1 MGVDA
6 RVDTPI
12 KIMIDEKYIKD
23 SPNTYEDW
31 LDLNK
36 IIIPCKKGKPD
47 IGKWSR
53 EDLLITK
60 EEWKN
65 SHKGCEI
72 ALRLDHDVDLDIDN
86 SIAKRFVDKY
96 IKYCG
101 AISGRPSNPT
111 SHYWFKGQLNKTV
124 FSLPKELEKYYENF
138 PHGATLCEIRSG
150 SNFYTIVPGSLHS
163 KVHEH
168 VRWEKYEG
176 IKEYPGDLDL
186 DLRKIALSTALCIL
200 YASKGSRDEY
210 CTAIA
215 GVLLSHTKWSVSD
228 IDEFVYNIAV
238 ASNDDECEER
248 KSKGT
253 TGKKSKR
260 KFGIPKLS
268 EIIGCTPPAVAHLFD
283 WVGAKDS
290 GSSDRKEITQEC
302 IGDVVEYGQD
312 RYIIKVTGKLEG
324 KVIKKEIIIDG
335 PTLMNQKLFYDAVMS
350 QASVW
355 IPKMKVAD
363 FETIMMQK
371 FESRTKSIH
380 YVEEANKDLVFKKH
394 FNHYIKQENAYS
406 EKINL
411 LEYKRPF
418 FDMDKKSLEF
428 NLDAFEDFLTDKRI
442 KIARVDL
449 VMLVQ
454 RVLKAIKNRG
464 KVKVKENQYK
474 SCVSWKIDNYHIDL
488 EDLIVEGEYKEV
500 VNTESIDFEQ

>member
-1 MGVDA
+1 
-6 RVDTPI
+6 
-12 KIMIDEKYIKD
+12 MIDKEILN
-23 SPNTYEDW
+23 SGPSTYENW
-31 LDLNK
+31 LDLDRV
-36 IIIPCKKGKPD
+36 IIPCKKGLPE
-47 IGKWSR
+47 ISKWSSK
-53 EDLLITK
+53 DLSITK

-65 SHKGCEI
+65 SYKGCEI

-86 SIAKRFVDKY
+86 SIAKRFVNKY

-124 FSLPKELEKYYENF
+124 FSLPKELEKYYKNF

-248 KSKGT
+248 KFKGT

-268 EIIGCTPPAVAHLFD
+268 ELIGCTPPAIAHLFD

-290 GSSDRKEITQEC
+290 GSSDRKEIAQQC
-302 IGDVVEYGQD
+302 IGDIIEYGQD

-324 KVIKKEIIIDG
+324 KVIEKNIIIPG

-350 QASVW
+350 QGSVW
-355 IPKMKVAD
+355 IPKMPVVE
-363 FETIMMQK
+363 FETIMLQK
-371 FESRTKSIH
+371 FESRTKSKY
-380 YVEEANKDLVFKKH
+380 YVEEANKDLVFKKY
-394 FNHYIKQENAYS
+394 FKHYIKQENAYDQ
-406 EKINL
+406 KINL

-418 FDMDKKSLEF
+418 FDMINKSLEF
-428 NLDAFEDFLTDKRI
+428 NLDAFEDFLAEKRI

-449 VMLVQ
+449 VMQVQ
-454 RVLKAIKNRG
+454 RILKAEKNRG
-464 KVKVKENQYK
+464 KVKIKENEYR
-474 SCVSWKIDNYHIDL
+474 SCVSWKIDDYEIDL
-488 EDLIVEGEYKEV
+488 DDLIIDGEYKEV
-500 VNTESIDFEQ
+500 IKKENIESIDFEQ

>member
-1 MGVDA
+1 
-6 RVDTPI
+6 
-12 KIMIDEKYIKD
+12 MIDKEILN
-23 SPNTYEDW
+23 SGPSTYENW
-31 LDLNK
+31 LDLDRV
-36 IIIPCKKGKPD
+36 IIPCKKGLPE
-47 IGKWSR
+47 INKWSSK
-53 EDLLITK
+53 DLSITK

-65 SHKGCEI
+65 SYKGCEI

-86 SIAKRFVDKY
+86 SIAKRFVNKY

-111 SHYWFKGQLNKTV
+111 SHYWFKGQLDKTV
-124 FSLPKELEKYYENF
+124 FSLPKELEKHYENF

-268 EIIGCTPPAVAHLFD
+268 ELIGCTPPAIAHLFD

-290 GSSDRKEITQEC
+290 GSSDRKEIAQQC
-302 IGDVVEYGQD
+302 IGDIIEYGQD

-324 KVIKKEIIIDG
+324 KVIEKNIIIPG

-350 QASVW
+350 QGSVW
-355 IPKMKVAD
+355 IPKMPVVE
-363 FETIMMQK
+363 FETIMLQK
-371 FESRTKSIH
+371 FESRTKSKY
-380 YVEEANKDLVFKKH
+380 YVEEANKDLVFKKY
-394 FNHYIKQENAYS
+394 FKHYIKQENAYDQ
-406 EKINL
+406 KINL

-418 FDMDKKSLEF
+418 FDMINKSLEF
-428 NLDAFEDFLTDKRI
+428 NLDAFEDFLAEKRI

-449 VMLVQ
+449 VMQVQ
-454 RVLKAIKNRG
+454 RILKAEKNRG
-464 KVKVKENQYK
+464 KVKIKENEYR
-474 SCVSWKIDNYHIDL
+474 SCVSWKIDDYEIDL
-488 EDLIVEGEYKEV
+488 DDLIIDGEYKEV
-500 VNTESIDFEQ
+500 IKKENIESIDFEQ

>member
-1 MGVDA
+1 
-6 RVDTPI
+6 
-12 KIMIDEKYIKD
+12 MIDEKYIKD

-111 SHYWFKGQLNKTV
+111 SHYWFKGQLDKTV

-150 SNFYTIVPGSLHS
+150 SKFYTIVPGSLHS
-163 KVHEH
+163 KAHEY

-176 IKEYPGDLDL
+176 IKKYPGNLDL

-248 KSKGT
+248 KFKGT

-268 EIIGCTPPAVAHLFD
+268 ELIGCTPPAVAHLFD

>member
-1 MGVDA
+1 VGVDA

-111 SHYWFKGQLNKTV
+111 SHYWFKGQLDKTV

-150 SNFYTIVPGSLHS
+150 SKFYTIVPGSLHS
-163 KVHEH
+163 KAHEY

-176 IKEYPGDLDL
+176 IKKYPGNLDL

-248 KSKGT
+248 KFKGT

-268 EIIGCTPPAVAHLFD
+268 ELIGCTPPAVAHLFD

-324 KVIKKEIIIDG
+324 KIIKKEIIIDG

>member
-111 SHYWFKGQLNKTV
+111 SHYWFKGQLDKTV

-150 SNFYTIVPGSLHS
+150 SKFYTIVPGSLHS
-163 KVHEH
+163 KAHEY

-176 IKEYPGDLDL
+176 IKKYPGNLDL

-248 KSKGT
+248 KFKGT

-268 EIIGCTPPAVAHLFD
+268 ELIGCTPPAVAHLFD